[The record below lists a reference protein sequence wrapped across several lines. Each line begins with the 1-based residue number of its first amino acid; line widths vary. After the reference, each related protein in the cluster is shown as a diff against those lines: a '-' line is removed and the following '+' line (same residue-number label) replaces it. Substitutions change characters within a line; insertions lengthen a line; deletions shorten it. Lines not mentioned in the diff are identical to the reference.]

1 MIIMN
6 TLITIINDFLD
17 NDGQAG
23 NDYFDGPSV
32 PENIVVDITK

>member
-1 MIIMN
+1 MN

-17 NDGQAG
+17 AGGQAG

>member
-1 MIIMN
+1 MFCVI
-6 TLITIINDFLD
+6 LKLESCNDFLD
-17 NDGQAG
+17 AGGQAG